1 MHSSGNEQHYEYK
14 EVSTVM
20 TPPAAG
26 YDPTVE
32 AVGAATSPRQ
42 A

>member
-1 MHSSGNEQHYEYK
+1 MHSSGNEQMDDYE

-32 AVGAATSPRQ
+32 VEGAATGPRQ